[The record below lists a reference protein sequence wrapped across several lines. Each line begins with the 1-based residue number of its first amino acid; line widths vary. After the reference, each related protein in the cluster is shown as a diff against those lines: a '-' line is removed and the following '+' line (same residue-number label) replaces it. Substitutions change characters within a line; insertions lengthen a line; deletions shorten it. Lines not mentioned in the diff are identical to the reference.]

1 MQKIYLYI
9 YINLNLIHYEQKCT
23 YFRYCRHHCLLPT
36 GLVSLRIF
44 ISGNDH
50 GRRITSWYFSWLFIY
65 AVIFVRWAHMT
76 NFKAGFRGGL
86 TLGLLY
92 ALTWHSFAYNGD
104 IAYVDVIKD
113 VLVGALMAA
122 IGAGAIGFV
131 HGKIS

>member
-1 MQKIYLYI
+1 MNKNVL
-9 YINLNLIHYEQKCT
+9 
-23 YFRYCRHHCLLPT
+23 
-36 GLVSLRIF
+36 
-44 ISGNDH
+44 ISGIA
-50 GRRITSWYFSWLFIY
+50 GTIVYYLLGWLVYGYLFTDMTTGEESPLGIFLGCLFYMFIY
-65 AVIFVRWAHMT
+65 AVIFVRWAHVT

-92 ALTWHSFAYNGD
+92 ALSWHSFTYSGD

-113 VLVGALMAA
+113 VLVGALMTA